1 MKSDED
7 VWISLGTKASQ
18 PDESGPDGGSGVVWQ
33 RRKGPARP
41 GRRKGGKRAL
51 NVTPTGVARGLLPW
65 DVTVERGLL
74 KAGSAGR
81 LSACPVSPGSPQL
94 LPGPRESLCEQKKPE
109 DRGR

>member
-51 NVTPTGVARGLLPW
+51 NVTPPGRHGGKGLAESWLCGEIVSLPRVAWQPAAPAWTQG
-65 DVTVERGLL
+65 E
-74 KAGSAGR
+74 
-81 LSACPVSPGSPQL
+81 PV
-94 LPGPRESLCEQKKPE
+94 
-109 DRGR
+109 